1 MPLPKGGSNPWPPK
15 EHQAAFDRFN
25 VWSAW
30 WTGDPDALARAY
42 IDLEAQGS
50 ASERNFAPRRTQY
63 AGGVI
68 GAVSRFF
75 WGQPPSVGSLRN
87 KLHVPI
93 GSDIATTSADL
104 LFSEPPA
111 ITLPTAGAQDRF
123 DTIRDD
129 AGLDAALV
137 EAAEV
142 AAAFGGVFLRI
153 RWDKELREHP
163 WIDAVHPDS
172 AVPEFAGPALKAV
185 TFWQSFTPDGGGVVI
200 RHLERHEPGKILHGT
215 YRGTRDSLGRPVPL
229 AEVKSLEG
237 IAGEVN
243 EDGAIPTGL
252 PDGLLS
258 AVYVPNMRPA
268 RLWRDRP
275 ALAYLGRSDYSGV
288 EPLMDALDEV
298 YSSWM
303 RDIRLAKGRLVV
315 PQAYMQTQGRG
326 QGAVFDVD
334 QEIFTQ
340 LNMPPQ
346 TQGGAQIT
354 ISQFAIRVDEHQR
367 SAQQLVDQI
376 VRAAGYSAQTFG
388 SDADGAAA
396 AATAT
401 EVNAKDRRS
410 AITRDKKIR
419 YWTPELRRLVRALL
433 VIDATVFNTKGVGD
447 PEEPPAIDWEDEVS
461 EAPLTV
467 AQTAQALFAAQS
479 ASIETRVRMVN
490 PEWDDQAVQEEVDR
504 IKEETGGG
512 MGMGMGDPF
521 GMGDEG
527 PTGQPSEEEPPPDED
542 SAGPPAP
549 PGGGKPAPAAF
560 LAKKRPPA
568 PPAR

>member
-1 MPLPKGGSNPWPPK
+1 MPLPRGGSDPWPPK

-42 IDLEAQGS
+42 IDLESQGS
-50 ASERNFAPRRTQY
+50 ASERSFAPRRSQY
-63 AGGVI
+63 VGGVI

-104 LFSEPPA
+104 LFSEPP
-111 ITLPTAGAQDRF
+111 TFSVESTTAQDRL
-123 DTIRDD
+123 DVIRDE

-142 AAAFGGVFLRI
+142 AAAFGGVFLRV
-153 RWDKELREHP
+153 RWDKELRDHP

-172 AVPEFAGPALKAV
+172 AVPEFDGPVLKAV
-185 TFWQSFTPDGGGVVI
+185 TFWQQFRADDTGGVII

-215 YRGTRDSLGRPVPL
+215 YRGTRDSLGRPIPL
-229 AEVKSLEG
+229 TEIKSLEG
-237 IAGEVN
+237 IAGAVN

-252 PDGLLS
+252 PDGLLT

-315 PQAYMQTQGRG
+315 PQAYLQSQGRG
-326 QGAVFDVD
+326 QGAIFDAD

-410 AITRDKKIR
+410 AITRDKKTR
-419 YWTPELRRLVRALL
+419 YWTPELRRLIRALL
-433 VIDATVFNTKGVGD
+433 AVDAKVFNTKGLGELKD
-447 PEEPPAIDWEDEVS
+447 PPVIDWEDEVS
-461 EAPLTV
+461 EAPLTT

-479 ASIETRVRMVN
+479 ASIETRVRLIN
-490 PEWDDQAVQEEVDR
+490 PEWDDDAVQEEVDR
-504 IKEETGGG
+504 IKEETGAGAA
-512 MGMGMGDPF
+512 MGDPF
-521 GMGDEG
+521 AMGDEG
-527 PTGQPSEEEPPPDED
+527 ALPPGEEGDEPPPDEQ
-542 SAGPPAP
+542 AGPPGP
-549 PGGGKPAPAAF
+549 PGQQQGPPAPAAF
-560 LAKKRPPA
+560 LAKRPPG
-568 PPAR
+568 PPR